1 MFYEKIYRLTVNR
14 EVKISLWGTPLKRHD
29 EIFVNFEFLIK
40 DSEENDFHA
49 PIGPDHP
56 KYWKL
61 KNIDSEKA
69 QLLEMEYC
77 GISRKQLYAAMKE
90 FDVLVGP
97 GFIVTYNMKIQERIK
112 SLKGIRLTQLSKVMV
127 AVGNQL

>member
-1 MFYEKIYRLTVNR
+1 MFYEKIYRLTVER
-14 EVKISLWGTPLKRHD
+14 EVKITLWGTPLKRHN

-40 DSEENDFHA
+40 DSGETYFHP

-61 KNIDSEKA
+61 KNINLEKA
-69 QLLEMEYC
+69 QLLQMEYC
-77 GISRKQLYAAMKE
+77 GISRKQLYAAMSE
-90 FDVLVGP
+90 FDALVGR
-97 GFIVTYNMKIQERIK
+97 GFDITYNVKIKERIK

-127 AVGNQL
+127 NTR

>member
-1 MFYEKIYRLTVNR
+1 MFYEKIYSLTVDR
-14 EVKISLWGTPLKRHD
+14 EVKIILWATPLKRHK

-40 DSEENDFHA
+40 DSEENYFHA

-61 KNIDSEKA
+61 KNLDSEKA
-69 QLLEMEYC
+69 QLLQMEYC

-90 FDVLVGP
+90 FDAFVGT
-97 GFIVTYNMKIQERIK
+97 GFNVTYNVKIQERIK
-112 SLKGIRLTQLSKVMV
+112 SLKGIRLTQLSKVMIN
-127 AVGNQL
+127 AR